1 MNGRQNRKKNDTQSL
16 SQLEEEL
23 KGSERSRRDI
33 MKDQFD
39 ILAARREWTP

>member
-1 MNGRQNRKKNDTQSL
+1 MNGPEIRKEPYTKSL

-33 MKDQFD
+33 MGDQFD
-39 ILAARREWTP
+39 ILAARRGLTP